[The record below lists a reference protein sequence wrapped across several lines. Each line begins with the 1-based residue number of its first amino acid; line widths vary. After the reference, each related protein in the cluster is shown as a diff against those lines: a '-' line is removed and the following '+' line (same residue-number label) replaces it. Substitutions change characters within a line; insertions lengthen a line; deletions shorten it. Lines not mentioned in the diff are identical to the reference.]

1 MTSTGVTIR
10 QVQDS
15 FFIEVSEGV
24 GVVLGAVV
32 GVVAGVVAGD
42 VAGVVSKY

>member
-15 FFIEVSEGV
+15 FFIEISGGV
-24 GVVLGAVV
+24 DVVLGAVV

-42 VAGVVSKY
+42 VSGVVSKY

>member
-15 FFIEVSEGV
+15 FFIEVSVGV
-24 GVVLGAVV
+24 GVVV
-32 GVVAGVVAGD
+32 GVVAGD
-42 VAGVVSKY
+42 VADVVSKY